1 VADTDALL
9 KKYFVQPEDTVPPSQ
24 PLPATF
30 EGCKVTPLID
40 GTTYFDELKKQLAKL
55 GVGTPTE
62 NAGQFIYIAGWDLH
76 LVGGTIVPAPGSSGT
91 YLPTVELEKHFSLDG
106 PGAAATLIAL
116 LKDKARAGVDV
127 RILGWASFAVMAD
140 NFVQSKAVEH
150 GLANIRNVNLATLS
164 AILDLRTEPKLAEKA
179 WVNILTHSAG
189 SAHAKLVVL
198 GSGGGAI
205 GFTGGLDLVG
215 DRHGS
220 QPHPARQWHDVQAK
234 VEGPAVQAMHD
245 FFRAMWN
252 EVRGRKVRP
261 FRVGFTNLDSHT
273 PGSPELAARTLPTTA
288 VAGHHVQSLRTL
300 PQFNYKSTNRLPE
313 NDKISFAPAG
323 VFEVR
328 TAWFKA
334 IKAADRYIYIEDQG
348 FWSIELMSRLR
359 DAVQAKPGLKVIL
372 VVGVADPN
380 DPVFPPYGL
389 VALTQGLLKGLTAP
403 QRAQVA
409 MFSRNVIVH
418 TKSTIVDDHWAIIGS
433 ANAFRR
439 SLYTDIE
446 HSVAVLGE
454 EDSLVQVYRVE
465 LWSDSFELPFAD
477 QPLIADIDKALN
489 VWNSAWGTPG
499 SGVTLPA
506 SIKPVVLPTAEKT
519 LTAKEQETYDMI
531 ADVDSRD
538 AWGAC
543 SA

>member
-1 VADTDALL
+1 MADIDALM

-30 EGCKVTPLID
+30 GGCKVTPLID

-55 GVGTPTE
+55 GVGSPTE
-62 NAGQFIYIAGWDLH
+62 NADQFIYIAGWDLH
-76 LVGGTIVPAPGSSGT
+76 LMGGRILPAPGSSGT
-91 YLPTVELEKHFSLDG
+91 YTPLVELAKPFSLDG
-106 PGAAATLIAL
+106 PAAPAQLNDL

-127 RILGWASFAVMAD
+127 RILGWASFAIMAD
-140 NFVQSKAVEH
+140 NMVQSKGVEH
-150 GLANIRNVNLATLS
+150 GLANIRNVNLATLT
-164 AILDLRTEPKLAEKA
+164 AILDLRNEPKLAEKA

-189 SAHAKLVVL
+189 SAHTKLVVL
-198 GSGGGAI
+198 GSGSGAI

-261 FRVGFTNLDSHT
+261 FRVGFAGLDSHT
-273 PGSPELAARTLPTTA
+273 PGSPELAARTLPTTSP
-288 VAGHHVQSLRTL
+288 GKHHVQSLRTL
-300 PQFNYKSTNRLPE
+300 PQFNYKSSNRLPE
-313 NDKISFAPAG
+313 NDKISFAPSG

-334 IKAADRYIYIEDQG
+334 IKAADRYVYIEDQG
-348 FWSIELMSRLR
+348 FWSIEVMSRLH
-359 DAVQAKPGLKVIL
+359 DAVQAKPDLKVIL

-380 DPVFPPYGL
+380 DPVFPPYGQ
-389 VALTQGLLKGLTAP
+389 VALTQGLLKGLTPA
-403 QRAQVA
+403 QRGQVA
-409 MFSRNVIVH
+409 MFTRNVIVH

-446 HSVAVLGE
+446 HSVAVLDE

-477 QPLIADIDKALN
+477 QPLIVNIDKALN
-489 VWNSAWGTPG
+489 VWNSAWGTSG

-506 SIKPVVLPTAEKT
+506 GIKPVVLPTAEKT
-519 LTAKEQETYDMI
+519 LTAKEQERYDMF

-538 AWGAC
+538 EWGAC